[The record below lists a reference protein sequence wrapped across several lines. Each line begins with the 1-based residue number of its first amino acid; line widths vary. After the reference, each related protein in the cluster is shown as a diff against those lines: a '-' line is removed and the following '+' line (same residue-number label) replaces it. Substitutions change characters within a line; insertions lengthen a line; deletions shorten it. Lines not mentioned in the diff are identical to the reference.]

1 MAGEMSGHDGTKQSG
16 LVTDASNKPP
26 RMCSNCIW
34 MGMGACGNA
43 EVMSDPELVQLKQE
57 DGRIAVEPEWCSN
70 NFQSKGNAIIYAVRH
85 GETQNNKDK
94 KFRGWIEVPLN
105 GRGKEEAKLARKY
118 LEDKGIKRVFCSD
131 LGRAI
136 ETAKLVLP
144 SKRAEKNPKLRPW
157 DVGVFSG
164 KERSTTQETFNKF
177 IDNPEVAIPDGES
190 LKEFSDRMKKEIT
203 KYIKEAQEDGP
214 ILIVFHSSNCIQ
226 MEKIVEGK
234 DELGRPED
242 VDRVLPGGIMC
253 VLDQGDAGLKVEVV
267 FGSQP
272 EKPGNY
278 GS

>member
-1 MAGEMSGHDGTKQSG
+1 MSGEMKGVDGTAKSG
-16 LVTDASNKPP
+16 FVQNSENKGP
-26 RMCSNCIW
+26 RTCGNCVW
-34 MGMGACGNA
+34 MGMESCGN
-43 EVMSDPELVQLKQE
+43 ELVILDPEVPKNE
-57 DGRIAVEPEWCSN
+57 DGRAPVDKDDCCN
-70 NFQSKGNAIIYAVRH
+70 GFQSKGNAIIYAVRH
-85 GETQNNKDK
+85 GRTQNNKDK
-94 KFRGWIEVPLN
+94 KFRGWIEVPIDSQ
-105 GRGKEEAKLARKY
+105 GVKEGKLARKY

-131 LGRAI
+131 MGRAV

-157 DVGVFSG
+157 DVGIFSG
-164 KERSTTQETFNKF
+164 KERDAAQEIFNKF
-177 IDNPEVAIPDGES
+177 IDNPEVPIPDGES

-203 KYIKEAQEDGP
+203 KYIKEEQEDGS
-214 ILIVFHSSNCIQ
+214 ILLVFHSSNCIQ
-226 MEKIVEGK
+226 MEKIIEGK

-253 VLDQGDAGLKVEVV
+253 VLDQGDAGLKVEVI